1 MNRQEFAAAHRDARK
16 VLSFNDA
23 MVSAGLSVDG
33 ASSPVSSLYLGI
45 DDTVWHAAN
54 STLAKWGRGDVL
66 VHPYFRDRDGKWTRL
81 SLSARGK
88 PVRLP
93 GGRA

>member
-23 MVSAGLSVDG
+23 MVTGGFSADG

-45 DDTVWHAAN
+45 DDAVWYAAN
-54 STLAKWGRGDVL
+54 STLSKWGRGDIL

-88 PVRLP
+88 RVRLP
-93 GGRA
+93 GVRA